1 MSRRIMV
8 LLGMSLGLCNFV
20 WGQNHSL
27 GSNQV
32 VVNTQSHWSH
42 WTFVPGTLD
51 IAPSGEVRPAFV
63 PKDHNAVTDIFEHL
77 LRSAGKPES
86 VTILDAIEAGS
97 NEEDIPNL
105 FDGDETTYWEP
116 DPDSPLQD
124 WWFEVDMGRLI
135 NATRIGL
142 KFVPEGQ
149 GDPFLQFVV
158 LTADNANKGD
168 QIAGI
173 VPTKQVFRTPSDNKS
188 QRLFVV
194 DLDGGELVHMVPG
207 RDFEGDMVR
216 FVQVVVTESNGMRGQ
231 EVSEGEYETLTG
243 ANRGD
248 VVYRKKVGEGEVEIE
263 PEIYEAIEPQVRGT
277 VRYYRRERPR
287 LAELEVYEVGRNIA
301 QGLIADRKGS
311 AESSHEGSVANLLDG
326 EGTYLTFNLAAFA
339 SAGIKFGERFLEFD
353 LGTSYWVDTVQMWYN
368 LFAGGGR
375 LSGASF
381 NIYEIQISDG
391 TPAAGGGLIWTA
403 PEQVRGIG
411 RATETNRFQPM
422 PARFVR
428 VSYPFIDRSVRNEG
442 TKARIREVQLY
453 GEGYHPEVE
462 LVSGLIPLG
471 SAKNLVSIEWEA
483 DTPPGTSVQI
493 QTRTGNEIAEAYRY
507 HDSGGVEVSAGKYEK
522 LGFFK
527 KGRIDTLQVAGSD
540 WSNWSAPYAR
550 SGDPIVSPSPRQ
562 YLTLRARLT
571 TTDPMHAA
579 KLHSI
584 RLNFNPPVAKQLQG
598 ELDIGVFERL
608 GAPQEVALFVKP
620 IFAPQDLGFDE
631 ILVRT
636 PPDMSLEFGALR
648 LGSLAQWASGQ
659 AEELADVQVVE
670 TRSDSLWL
678 RLDRLVKQGGQ
689 VDLIEVRFTTALFS
703 PGVVLQAALGN
714 SSLANS
720 WQQVDPADVTELAQS
735 QGLQILAS
743 VQDNNVLGDIEIQPA
758 VVTPNSDGV
767 NDALSIDFTVRRL
780 SGVRP
785 VTVRIYDLS
794 GRLVRRLDT
803 QKPLVAGKYVLD
815 WAAEDQQGRLVP
827 PGIYILRIDIDADS
841 DLGVKQTG
849 VQRLLH
855 VAY

>member
-1 MSRRIMV
+1 M
-8 LLGMSLGLCNFV
+8 
-20 WGQNHSL
+20 
-27 GSNQV
+27 
-32 VVNTQSHWSH
+32 T
-42 WTFVPGTLD
+42 
-51 IAPSGEVRPAFV
+51 PSGEVRPAFV

-77 LRSAGKPES
+77 LRSVGKPES
-86 VTILDAIEAGS
+86 ATILDAIEAGS

-124 WWFEVDMGRLI
+124 WWFQVDMGRLI

-158 LTADNANKGD
+158 LTADNADKGA

-194 DLDGGELVHMVPG
+194 DLEGGELVHMVPG

-216 FVQVVVTESNGMRGQ
+216 FVQVVVTESNSMRGQ
-231 EVSEGEYETLTG
+231 EVSEGEYEALIG

-248 VVYRKKVGEGEVEIE
+248 VVYHKKVGEGEVEIE

-411 RATETNRFQPM
+411 KETETNRFQPM

-428 VSYPFIDRSVRNEG
+428 VAYPFIDRSVRNEG

-483 DTPPGTSVQI
+483 DTSPGTSVQI

-550 SGDPIVSPSPRQ
+550 SGDPVASPSPRQ

-743 VQDNNVLGDIEIQPA
+743 VQDNKVLGDIGIQPA
-758 VVTPNSDGV
+758 VVTPNGDGV
-767 NDALSIDFTVRRL
+767 NDALTIDFTVRRL

-815 WAAEDQQGRLVP
+815 WVAEDQQGWVVP

>member
-8 LLGMSLGLCNFV
+8 LLWMSLGLFDFV

-27 GSNQV
+27 GANQV
-32 VVNTQSHWSH
+32 AVNTQSHWSH
-42 WTFVPGTLD
+42 WVFVSGTLD
-51 IAPSGEVRPAFV
+51 IDPSGEVRPAFV

-86 VTILDAIEAGS
+86 ATILDAIEAGS

-124 WWFEVDMGRLI
+124 WWFQVDMGRLI

-158 LTADNANKGD
+158 LTADNADKGA

-194 DLDGGELVHMVPG
+194 DLEGGELVHMVPG

-248 VVYRKKVGEGEVEIE
+248 VVYHKKVGNGEVEIE
-263 PEIYEAIEPQVRGT
+263 PEIYEVIEPQVRGT

-381 NIYEIQISDG
+381 NIYEIQTSDG

-411 RATETNRFQPM
+411 KETETNRFQPM

-428 VSYPFIDRSVRNEG
+428 VAYPFIDRSVRNEG

-483 DTPPGTSVQI
+483 DTSPGTSVQI

-550 SGDPIVSPSPRQ
+550 SGDPIASPSPRQ
-562 YLTLRARLT
+562 YLTLRVRLT

-689 VDLIEVRFTTALFS
+689 VDLLEVRFTTALFS

-758 VVTPNSDGV
+758 VVTPNGDGV
-767 NDALSIDFTVRRL
+767 NDALTIDFTVRRL
-780 SGVRP
+780 SGERP

-815 WAAEDQQGRLVP
+815 WTAEDQQGRVVP

>member
-1 MSRRIMV
+1 M
-8 LLGMSLGLCNFV
+8 
-20 WGQNHSL
+20 
-27 GSNQV
+27 
-32 VVNTQSHWSH
+32 
-42 WTFVPGTLD
+42 
-51 IAPSGEVRPAFV
+51 
-63 PKDHNAVTDIFEHL
+63 
-77 LRSAGKPES
+77 
-86 VTILDAIEAGS
+86 
-97 NEEDIPNL
+97 
-105 FDGDETTYWEP
+105 
-116 DPDSPLQD
+116 
-124 WWFEVDMGRLI
+124 
-135 NATRIGL
+135 
-142 KFVPEGQ
+142 
-149 GDPFLQFVV
+149 
-158 LTADNANKGD
+158 
-168 QIAGI
+168 
-173 VPTKQVFRTPSDNKS
+173 
-188 QRLFVV
+188 
-194 DLDGGELVHMVPG
+194 
-207 RDFEGDMVR
+207 
-216 FVQVVVTESNGMRGQ
+216 
-231 EVSEGEYETLTG
+231 
-243 ANRGD
+243 
-248 VVYRKKVGEGEVEIE
+248 
-263 PEIYEAIEPQVRGT
+263 
-277 VRYYRRERPR
+277 
-287 LAELEVYEVGRNIA
+287 
-301 QGLIADRKGS
+301 
-311 AESSHEGSVANLLDG
+311 
-326 EGTYLTFNLAAFA
+326 
-339 SAGIKFGERFLEFD
+339 EFD
-353 LGTSYWVDTVQMWYN
+353 LGASYWLDTVQMWYN

-411 RATETNRFQPM
+411 RDTETNRFQPM

-428 VSYPFIDRSVRNEG
+428 VAYPFIDRSVRNEG

-471 SAKNLVSIEWEA
+471 SAKNLISIEWEA
-483 DTPPGTSVQI
+483 DTPLGTSVQI
-493 QTRTGNEIAEAYRY
+493 QTRTGNEVAEAYRY
-507 HDSGGVEVSAGKYEK
+507 YDSGGTEVSEGKYAK

-550 SGDPIVSPSPRQ
+550 SGDPIASPSPRQ
-562 YLTLRARLT
+562 YLLLRARLT
-571 TTDPMHAA
+571 TPDPLDAA
-579 KLHSI
+579 SLHSI

-598 ELDIGVFERL
+598 ELDAGVFAHL
-608 GAPQEVALFVKP
+608 GAPQEVSLFVKP
-620 IFAPQDLGFDE
+620 TFTSQDLGFDE

-648 LGSLAQWASGQ
+648 LGSSAQWESGQ
-659 AEELADVQVVE
+659 AEELANVQVME

-703 PGVVLQAALGN
+703 PGAVLQAAMGN

-743 VQDNNVLGDIEIQPA
+743 VQDNNVLGDLGIQPE
-758 VVTPNSDGV
+758 VVTPNGDGI
-767 NDALSIDFTVRRL
+767 NDALTIDFTVRRL

-785 VTVRIYDLS
+785 VKVRIYDLS
-794 GRLVRRLDT
+794 GRLVRRLDA

-815 WAAEDQQGRLVP
+815 WVADDQQGRMVP

-841 DLGVKQTG
+841 DRGVRQTG

>member
-8 LLGMSLGLCNFV
+8 SLGMGLGLCNFV
-20 WGQNHSL
+20 WGQDHSL

-51 IAPSGEVRPAFV
+51 IAPGGEVRPAFV
-63 PKDHNAVTDIFEHL
+63 PKDHNAVTDILEHL

-142 KFVPEGQ
+142 KFVPEGR

-173 VPTKQVFRTPSDNKS
+173 VPTKQVFRTPSENKI
-188 QRLFVV
+188 QRSFVV

-231 EVSEGEYETLTG
+231 EVAEGEYETLTG

-248 VVYRKKVGEGEVEIE
+248 VVYYKKVGEGEVEIE
-263 PEIYEAIEPQVRGT
+263 PEIYEVIDSQVRGT

-311 AESSHEGSVANLLDG
+311 AESSHEGSAANLLDG
-326 EGTYLTFNLAAFA
+326 EGTYLTFNLTSFVN
-339 SAGIKFGERFLEFD
+339 AGVTFGERFLEFD
-353 LGTSYWVDTVQMWYN
+353 LGASYWLDTVQMWYN

-411 RATETNRFQPM
+411 RDTETNRFQPIH
-422 PARFVR
+422 ARFVR
-428 VSYPFIDRSVRNEG
+428 VAYPFIDRSVRNEG

-471 SAKNLVSIEWEA
+471 SAKNLISIEWEA
-483 DTPPGTSVQI
+483 DTPLGTSVQI
-493 QTRTGNEIAEAYRY
+493 QTRTGNEVAEAYRY
-507 HDSGGVEVSAGKYEK
+507 YDSGGTEVSEGKYAK

-550 SGDPIVSPSPRQ
+550 SGDPIASPSPRQ
-562 YLTLRARLT
+562 YLLLRARLT
-571 TTDPMHAA
+571 TPDPLDAA
-579 KLHSI
+579 SLHSI

-598 ELDIGVFERL
+598 ELDAGVFARL
-608 GAPQEVALFVKP
+608 GAPQEVSLFVKP
-620 IFAPQDLGFDE
+620 IFTPQDLGFDE

-648 LGSLAQWASGQ
+648 LGSSAQWESGQ
-659 AEELADVQVVE
+659 AEELANVQVME

-689 VDLIEVRFTTALFS
+689 VDLVEVRFTTALFS
-703 PGVVLQAALGN
+703 PGAVLQAAMGN

-743 VQDNNVLGDIEIQPA
+743 VQDNKVLGDLDIQPE
-758 VVTPNSDGV
+758 VVTPNGDGV
-767 NDALSIDFTVRRL
+767 NDALTIDFTVRRL
-780 SGVRP
+780 SGARP
-785 VTVRIYDLS
+785 VKVRIYDLG
-794 GRLVRRLDT
+794 GRLVRRLDA

-815 WAAEDQQGRLVP
+815 WTADDQQGRMVP

-841 DLGVKQTG
+841 DRGVRQTG

>member
-8 LLGMSLGLCNFV
+8 LLGMSLGLFDFV

-27 GSNQV
+27 GANQV
-32 VVNTQSHWSH
+32 AVNTQSHWSH
-42 WTFVPGTLD
+42 WVFVPGTLD
-51 IAPSGEVRPAFV
+51 IDPSGEVRPAFV

-86 VTILDAIEAGS
+86 ATILDAIEAGS

-124 WWFEVDMGRLI
+124 WWFQVDMGRLI

-158 LTADNANKGD
+158 LTADNADKGA

-194 DLDGGELVHMVPG
+194 DLEGGELVHMVPG

-216 FVQVVVTESNGMRGQ
+216 FVQVVVTESNSMRGQ
-231 EVSEGEYETLTG
+231 EVSEGEYEALIG

-248 VVYRKKVGEGEVEIE
+248 VVYHKKVGEGEVEIE

-411 RATETNRFQPM
+411 KETETNRFQPM

-428 VSYPFIDRSVRNEG
+428 VAYPFIDRSVRNEG

-483 DTPPGTSVQI
+483 DTSPGTSVQI

-550 SGDPIVSPSPRQ
+550 SGDPVASPSPRQ

-689 VDLIEVRFTTALFS
+689 VDLLEVRFTTALFS

-743 VQDNNVLGDIEIQPA
+743 VQDNKVLGDIEIQPA

-815 WAAEDQQGRLVP
+815 WAAEDQQGRVVP